1 MGLHGAVSDT
11 SIPGMAESMIREFAE
26 QDLDAVVGL
35 SLRAWA
41 PVFSSMQAVLEP
53 AGVWPHLYPGGWRD
67 CQRRAVEGTCRSADN
82 RVWVAEVAGGVVG
95 FAAVRIDTAAG
106 IGEITMI
113 AVDPDH
119 QRRGIGLLLTRH
131 AAEVIRTAG
140 LPVAVV
146 ETGGDPGHAPARR
159 LYERAGFT
167 QLPIA
172 RYFMKP

>member
-1 MGLHGAVSDT
+1 MGDASM
-11 SIPGMAESMIREFAE
+11 PGMAEPIVREFAE
-26 QDLDAVVGL
+26 SDLDAVVGL

-41 PVFSSMQAVLEP
+41 PVFASMRAVLEHS
-53 AGVWPHLYPGGWRD
+53 GVWPHLKPGGWRD
-67 CQRRAVEGTCRSADN
+67 CQRRDVETVCRSADT
-82 RVWVAEVAGGVVG
+82 RVWVAEVAGVVAG
-95 FAAVRIDTAAG
+95 FVAVRIDTDAG

-113 AVDPDH
+113 AVDPGH

-131 AAEVIRTAG
+131 AAEAIRAAG
-140 LPVAVV
+140 VPVAMV

-167 QLPIA
+167 PMPIA

>member
-1 MGLHGAVSDT
+1 
-11 SIPGMAESMIREFAE
+11 MAEPTIREFDE
-26 QDLDAVVGL
+26 GDLDAVVGL

-41 PVFSSMQAVLEP
+41 PVFSSVRAVLEP
-53 AGVWPHLYPGGWRD
+53 SGVWPYLYPGGWRD
-67 CQRRAVEGTCRSADN
+67 CQRRAVENTCRSADN
-82 RVWVAEVAGGVVG
+82 QVWVAELDGAVAGFV
-95 FAAVRIDTAAG
+95 AVRIDTAAG
-106 IGEITMI
+106 IGEIDMV
-113 AVDPDH
+113 AVDPDC

-131 AAEVIRTAG
+131 AGEMIRTAG
-140 LPVAVV
+140 VPVAVV